1 LLKVILL
8 CLFKNQLK
16 PVSNQFQNLFDFQ
29 HFQEKVKKKLMAPTF
44 FWRKGG
50 GTSGTSTSAS

>member
-1 LLKVILL
+1 LPVSEPVSDQ
-8 CLFKNQLK
+8 FK